1 MTESTKRKEAPSGSA
16 GAQHDKKK
24 KTGNSGKWRTP
35 HHQAKA
41 SLPNDSGFQPGDT
54 GIWVTCAR
62 HQEARAAR
70 EVSMLFAE
78 YAEKLYGIKEK
89 DFVGSEDEDSQDIEA
104 AIQKEIAA
112 LNSKGEYD
120 SAAIF
125 TPMKMGVDCLVF
137 FKTRAPIEPVEFVR
151 RICVDAK
158 ACADPRQLR
167 CRYVNRLTPS
177 TVMGKATEQ
186 GIVEL
191 AKKALAPFFDLG
203 GKRATRAEPRTE
215 SAADAVSEQKQEGD
229 SGRAL
234 AGAADAITDGP
245 SESIEVPAS
254 EGEAANQQQ
263 KEADQAFTFAIRPTV
278 RNHSKLKRDFVINEI
293 AGLIN
298 DDRHKVNLK
307 APDKVILVD
316 LYQSTCGISVV
327 DGDWDDLKRY
337 NLTELY
343 SQAVKNNG

>member
-1 MTESTKRKEAPSGSA
+1 
-16 GAQHDKKK
+16 K

-35 HHQAKA
+35 NHQAKA
-41 SLPNDSGFQPGDT
+41 SLSNDSGFQPGDT

-70 EVSMLFAE
+70 EAGMLFAE

-112 LNSKGEYD
+112 LNSKGAYD

-137 FKTRAPIEPVEFVR
+137 FKTRAPIEPAEFVR

-186 GIVEL
+186 GIIEV
-191 AKKALAPFFDLG
+191 AKEALAPFFDLG

-215 SAADAVSEQKQEGD
+215 SAADAVSEEKQEGD
-229 SGRAL
+229 
-234 AGAADAITDGP
+234 T
-245 SESIEVPAS
+245 
-254 EGEAANQQQ
+254 ANQQQ
-263 KEADQAFTFAIRPTV
+263 KEADQAFTFAIRPTI

-298 DDRHKVNLK
+298 DDRHKVNLT

-316 LYQSTCGISVV
+316 LYQSACGISVV